1 VKLAGR
7 KTSKSQQRFRKA
19 AKLEEP
25 SWEDYE
31 KLTGEQFH
39 RKRQGS
45 HQWYYNN
52 YKTSDLMGDVW
63 KWMEANGYTKDEI
76 KKAKTV
82 KEHTI
87 SGTAAITCRM
97 LNKGMPDFYKPAAD
111 YWDSLPGTTGELKPV
126 TEFVKKRISVALGE
140 AEDEEK
146 EKQEQEEKE
155 KQANVGKE
163 KYVPSI
169 QDRLRAAANGMA
181 EFIEAAHD
189 DYLDG
194 KITDFKAIKPASRLR
209 QLQCKQPHA
218 RLIKAAY
225 EPLIAEYEEIL
236 NPPNTKNMT
245 ELEKDYAAQLKEGYA
260 VFSKSQIKK
269 LYQFY
274 IAVQGACDAIIAES
288 KANRKPRR
296 VSAKSP
302 EKIVAKL
309 KYKIS
314 DDKYS
319 ISSVQ
324 PHKFIGANCL
334 VVFNSKTRKLGIYYT
349 SVEDPLGSGREGS
362 GLNLKGQTL
371 QRFDEKTSVSYTLR
385 KPLEQLQQVKDLNTR
400 KKFENWMEKLTTT
413 PIKLNGRINPD
424 TLLLAVY

>member
-1 VKLAGR
+1 MAGR
-7 KTSKSQQRFRKA
+7 KKLAKAAQRFRKS
-19 AKLEEP
+19 AKLQEP

-31 KLTGEQFH
+31 KLTGEEFH

-63 KWMEANGYTKDEI
+63 KWMEANEYTKDEI
-76 KKAKTV
+76 KKAKAANDY
-82 KEHTI
+82 TI
-87 SGTAAITCRM
+87 SGTAAISCRM
-97 LNKGMPDFYKPAAD
+97 LNRGMPDFYKPAAD

-126 TEFVKKRISVALGE
+126 TEFIKKRISIALGE
-140 AEDEEK
+140 VQDEERIKEEK
-146 EKQEQEEKE
+146 EEKVKKE
-155 KQANVGKE
+155 TAGKE

-169 QDRLRAAANGMA
+169 QDRLRQAANHMS
-181 EFIEAAHD
+181 EFIETAHD
-189 DYLDG
+189 DFLEG
-194 KITDFKAIKPASRLR
+194 KITDFKAIKPATRLR
-209 QLQCKQPHA
+209 QLECKQPHA
-218 RLIKAAY
+218 RMIKSYY
-225 EPLIAEYEEIL
+225 EPLIQEYEEIL
-236 NPPNTKNMT
+236 NPPDTKNMT
-245 ELEKDYAAQLKEGYA
+245 EQEKDWAAQLKEGYSI
-260 VFSKSQIKK
+260 FSKSEIKK
-269 LYQFY
+269 MYQFY

-302 EKIVAKL
+302 EKVVEKL

-349 SVEDPLGSGREGS
+349 SVEDPLGTGRDGS
-362 GLNLKGQTL
+362 GLHLKGQTI

-385 KPLEQLQQVKDLNTR
+385 KPLEQLKEVKDLNTR
-400 KKFENWMEKLTTT
+400 KKFENWMEKITTT
-413 PIKLNGRINPD
+413 PIKMNGRINPE